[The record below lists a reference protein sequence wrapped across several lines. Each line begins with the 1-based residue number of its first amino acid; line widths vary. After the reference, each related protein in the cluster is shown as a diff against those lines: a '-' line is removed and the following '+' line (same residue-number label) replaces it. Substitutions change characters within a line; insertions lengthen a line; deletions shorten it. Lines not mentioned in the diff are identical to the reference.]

1 MILSEMNKKIDS
13 LNIERDIE
21 IYVAENE
28 NEMFNKIP
36 LNRVILVMDE
46 DKPYLVLMGSKQLNF
61 SYSLQNMPPLST
73 TIDTYY

>member
-1 MILSEMNKKIDS
+1 MILSEMNKKIDN

-36 LNRVILVMDE
+36 LNKIILVTDG
-46 DKPYLVLMGSKQLNF
+46 DKPYLVLMGCKTLNF
-61 SYSLQNMPPLST
+61 SYSLQNMPPIST
-73 TIDTYY
+73 TITNC

>member
-1 MILSEMNKKIDS
+1 MILSEMNKKIDN

-36 LNRVILVMDE
+36 LNKIILVTDG
-46 DKPYLVLMGSKQLNF
+46 DKPYLVLMGGKKLNS
-61 SYSLQNMPPLST
+61 SYSLQNMPPIST
-73 TIDTYY
+73 TIANC

>member
-1 MILSEMNKKIDS
+1 MILSEMNKKIDN

-36 LNRVILVMDE
+36 LNKIILVTDG
-46 DKPYLVLMGSKQLNF
+46 DKPYLVLMGGKTLNF
-61 SYSLQNMPPLST
+61 SYSLQNMPPIST
-73 TIDTYY
+73 TITNC

>member
-1 MILSEMNKKIDS
+1 MILSEMNKKIDN

-36 LNRVILVMDE
+36 LNKIILVMDG
-46 DKPYLVLMGSKQLNF
+46 DKPYLVLMGGKKLNY
-61 SYSLQNMPPLST
+61 SYSLQSRPPIST
-73 TIDTYY
+73 TIANC